1 MFISL
6 ALIFL
11 GGLLCGAIAQRLR
24 LPSLFGMLL
33 FGILISTHG
42 LNLLPERFM
51 DLSADLRKMA
61 LVIILTKAGLS
72 LKFNDLKKAGLPAIL
87 LSFVPASFE
96 IAAVC
101 LVAPRLL
108 GISLQQAF
116 LMGCVL
122 AAVSPAVVV
131 PRMVSLMERGLGVA
145 KGIPQMILTGA
156 SLDDVFV
163 IILFSAGLEMQQGTS
178 FQWSQLA
185 QIPLSIVNGI
195 GIGVL
200 VGYLLI
206 LIFRHFTFRNT
217 IKLLLLLSVS
227 FFLLEFQD
235 VFDWVF
241 PFSSYLAIMT
251 SGLIIRRMRPGTAVK
266 LASKYGK
273 IWVGA
278 EVLLFVLVGSV
289 VDIRVLQSAG
299 LPIMM
304 TLVLILLGRT
314 VGVLLS
320 LAGSSLNKKERLF
333 VVLGYLPKA
342 TVQAAIGAIPLQMGL
357 PGGEMI
363 LTAAVLA
370 ILITAPVGAFL
381 VDTTQ
386 QRLLEQE
393 VQIEVA
399 SS

>member
-1 MFISL
+1 
-6 ALIFL
+6 
-11 GGLLCGAIAQRLR
+11 
-24 LPSLFGMLL
+24 
-33 FGILISTHG
+33 
-42 LNLLPERFM
+42 
-51 DLSADLRKMA
+51 MA

-72 LKFNDLKKAGLPAIL
+72 LKFNDLKRAGLPAIL

-108 GISLQQAF
+108 GIPLQQAF

-131 PRMVSLMERGLGVA
+131 PRMVNLMERGLGVA

-251 SGLIIRRMRPGTAVK
+251 SGLIIRRMRPGTAMK

-304 TLVLILLGRT
+304 TLALILLGRT
-314 VGVLLS
+314 FGVLLS

-393 VQIEVA
+393 VQGA
-399 SS
+399 AN